1 MCSNRDLIFLH
12 PRCVPKKITWN
23 ASDLAERIHDAKD
36 YGFSIKHTA
45 PFDWTK
51 FKHKRDAYVHRL
63 NGIYERNLANDKVDY
78 IRGRAHFASANQID
92 VVDASNETTSYTAS
106 KILIATGGRPF
117 IPNVPGAEH
126 GISSNG
132 FFELEQQPRRV
143 ALVGAGYIG
152 VELTGMF
159 ASLGSETHFF
169 IRGDTVLR
177 SFDPMIQEGITT
189 HYENYL
195 HVNIHKR
202 SQITKVEKDSATGA
216 LTLHITTQGT
226 STKESTIEV
235 DCLLW
240 AIGRTPEV
248 EDLQLQ
254 KTGIQTPDISGKKPF
269 IPVDEY
275 QNTAVSHIYAL
286 GDVTGKVELTPV
298 AIAAGRRL
306 ADRLFGP
313 PRFAN
318 RKLDYELIPS
328 VVFSH
333 PEVGTI
339 GLTEPEA
346 CEKYGKENIFTYKTE
361 FVSMYYSMM
370 DAERK
375 ARTRYKLV
383 VNKADSERVVGLHI
397 VGEGSAEILQGFGV
411 AIKMGATKEDFDN
424 CVAIHPTSAEELVT
438 LR

>member
-1 MCSNRDLIFLH
+1 M
-12 PRCVPKKITWN
+12 
-23 ASDLAERIHDAKD
+23 
-36 YGFSIKHTA
+36 
-45 PFDWTK
+45 
-51 FKHKRDAYVHRL
+51 
-63 NGIYERNLANDKVDY
+63 DY
-78 IRGRAHFASANQID
+78 IRGRAHFASPNQVEVIN
-92 VVDASNETTSYTAS
+92 ASKETTSYTAS
-106 KILIATGGRPF
+106 KILIATGGRPL

-152 VELTGMF
+152 VELAGMF
-159 ASLGSETHFF
+159 ASLGSETHFI

-195 HVNIHKR
+195 HINVHKR
-202 SQITKVEKDSATGA
+202 SNITKVEKDSATGA

-226 STKESTIEV
+226 STTTTTIQV

-254 KTGIQTPDISGKKPF
+254 NAGIQIPGVSGKKPF
-269 IPVDEY
+269 VPVDEY
-275 QNTAVSHIYAL
+275 QNTPVPSIYAL
-286 GDVTGKVELTPV
+286 GDVTGKVDLTPV

-306 ADRLFGP
+306 SDRLFGP

-318 RKLDYELIPS
+318 SKLDYEMIPS

-333 PEVGTI
+333 PEAGTI

-346 CEKYGKENIFTYKTE
+346 CEKYGKENIYTYKTE
-361 FVSMYYSMM
+361 FVGMYYAMM
-370 DAERK
+370 DSERK
-375 ARTRYKLV
+375 ARSRYKLV
-383 VNKADSERVVGLHI
+383 VNKADNNRVVGLHI
-397 VGEGSAEILQGFGV
+397 IGEGSAEILQGFGV
-411 AIKMGATKEDFDN
+411 AIKMGATKQDFDN

>member
-1 MCSNRDLIFLH
+1 MCSNGDLILH
-12 PRCVPKKITWN
+12 FSCVPKKVTWY

-36 YGFSIKHTA
+36 YGFSVTHTA
-45 PFDWTK
+45 PFDWAR
-51 FKHKRDAYVHRL
+51 FKQKRDAYVHRL
-63 NGIYERNLANDKVDY
+63 NGIYERNLTNDKVDY
-78 IRGRAHFASANQID
+78 IRGRAHFASANQVD
-92 VVDASNETTSYTAS
+92 VVNSNETTSYTAS

-117 IPNVPGAEH
+117 IPNVPGAEY

-152 VELTGMF
+152 VELAGMF
-159 ASLGSETHFF
+159 ASLGSETHFI

-177 SFDPMIQEGITT
+177 SFDEMIQEGITT

-195 HVNIHKR
+195 HINIHKR
-202 SQITKVEKDSATGA
+202 SNITKVEKDSATGA
-216 LTLHITTQGT
+216 LTLHITTEGT
-226 STKESTIEV
+226 VTTIQV

-254 KTGIQTPDISGKKPF
+254 NTGIQIPHSGKKPF

-275 QNTAVSHIYAL
+275 QNTAVPSIYAL

-306 ADRLFGP
+306 SDRLFGP
-313 PRFAN
+313 PQFVN
-318 RKLDYELIPS
+318 TKLDYEMIPS

-333 PEVGTI
+333 PEAGTI
-339 GLTEPEA
+339 GLTESEA
-346 CEKYGKENIFTYKTE
+346 REKYGKDNIYSYKTE
-361 FVSMYYSMM
+361 FVGMYYAMM
-370 DAERK
+370 DVDRK
-375 ARTRYKLV
+375 ARSRYKLV
-383 VNKADSERVVGLHI
+383 VNKADNNRVVGLHI

-411 AIKMGATKEDFDN
+411 AIRMGATKQDFDN

>member
-1 MCSNRDLIFLH
+1 M
-12 PRCVPKKITWN
+12 
-23 ASDLAERIHDAKD
+23 
-36 YGFSIKHTA
+36 
-45 PFDWTK
+45 
-51 FKHKRDAYVHRL
+51 
-63 NGIYERNLANDKVDY
+63 DY
-78 IRGRAHFASANQID
+78 IRGKAHFASANQIE
-92 VVDASNETTSYTAS
+92 VVNASNETTTSYTAS
-106 KILIATGGRPF
+106 KILIATGGRPS

-152 VELTGMF
+152 VEFAGMF
-159 ASLGSETHFF
+159 ASLGSETHFI

-177 SFDPMIQEGITT
+177 RFDPMIQEGITS

-195 HVNIHKR
+195 HINVHKR
-202 SQITKVEKDSATGA
+202 SNITKVEKDSATGT

-226 STKESTIEV
+226 LVATTGTLATTTTIQV

-254 KTGIQTPDISGKKPF
+254 NAGIQIPGVSGKKPF

-275 QNTAVSHIYAL
+275 QNTSVPSIYAL
-286 GDVTGKVELTPV
+286 GDVTGKLDLTPV

-306 ADRLFGP
+306 SDRLFGP
-313 PRFAN
+313 PRFVN
-318 RKLDYELIPS
+318 SKLNYEMIPS

-333 PEVGTI
+333 PEAGTI

-346 CEKYGKENIFTYKTE
+346 CEKYGKENIYTYKTE
-361 FVSMYYSMM
+361 FVGLYYAMVDS
-370 DAERK
+370 ERK
-375 ARTRYKLV
+375 AWSRYKLV
-383 VNKADSERVVGLHI
+383 VNKADNNRVVGLHLI
-397 VGEGSAEILQGFGV
+397 GEGSAEILQGFGV
-411 AIKMGATKEDFDN
+411 AIKMGATKQDFDN